1 MADEIKSNNNH
12 DGENWELSS
21 EEEDEEMPVAV
32 NADDDDDSD
41 SVSGGE
47 DEEMDSSKEN
57 GMCEDSEGTVKKVY
71 LPSRSMNEDDGPLE
85 CDESAYVFYRQAT
98 TVAPCLSFDV
108 IKDNLGDDRADKFPL
123 TMSIVC
129 GTQAERSRDNS
140 LIVMKMSNIN
150 KTKQPDSD
158 EDEESDSD
166 SEDDIPSLSC
176 GLLKHSGCVNRIR
189 FTSIGGKPL
198 AATWSDHGRVFLWD
212 LTSSLRAVD
221 SHHAPGNHTR
231 NIDDVSPVFSFSG
244 HLTEGYAMDWSPLI
258 PGALATGDNKK
269 NIHLWKPLEGGSW
282 HVEQKALSAHTAS
295 VEDIQWSPNENNV
308 LASCSVD
315 KTIRVWDTRAP
326 ANKSCVLTTENAHD
340 SDVNV
345 INWNKHEPFILSG
358 GDDGKIKVWD
368 IRRFPKGSPLC
379 TFKHHVASVTSVEWH
394 PTDPTVFAAS
404 GADDQVTLW
413 DLAVEADLEQ
423 EGSKGAT
430 QEELDLPPQV
440 LFIHQGQKE
449 IKEIHWHPQM
459 PGVLISTAQTGFD
472 IFRTLSV

>member
-1 MADEIKSNNNH
+1 MSDEMNFNNKH
-12 DGENWELSS
+12 DDEDFELSSEDEDEEMLVAVNAEDDSESS
-21 EEEDEEMPVAV
+21 EEEDEEMD
-32 NADDDDDSD
+32 NSNQ
-41 SVSGGE
+41 
-47 DEEMDSSKEN
+47 DE
-57 GMCEDSEGTVKKVY
+57 MCEDSEGTVKKVY
-71 LPSRSMNEDDGPLE
+71 LPSRNMNDDDGPLE
-85 CDESAYVFYRQAT
+85 CDESAYVFFRQAT

-129 GTQAERSRDNS
+129 GTQAERSRENS
-140 LIVMKMSNIN
+140 VIVMKMSNIN
-150 KTKQPDSD
+150 KNKQSDDSD
-158 EDEESDSD
+158 EDEESDSED
-166 SEDDIPSLSC
+166 EDDEPTLAC

-189 FTSIGGKPL
+189 STCFGGKPL
-198 AATWSDHGRVFLWD
+198 AATWSDRGRVFLWD
-212 LTSSLRAVD
+212 LTSPLRAVD
-221 SHHAPGNHTR
+221 GQHSTSNHVR
-231 NIDDVSPVFSFSG
+231 NIDDVSPLFSFSG
-244 HLTEGYAMDWSPLI
+244 HLSEGYAMDWSPLI
-258 PGALATGDNKK
+258 PGVLATGDNKK

-282 HVEQKALSAHTAS
+282 RVEQKALSAHTAA

-326 ANKSCVLTTENAHD
+326 ASKSCVLTTEDAHD
-340 SDVNV
+340 SDINV

-358 GDDGKIKVWD
+358 GDDGKLKVWD

-379 TFKHHVASVTSVEWH
+379 TFKHHVAPITSVEWH

-404 GADDQVTLW
+404 GDDNQVTLW
-413 DLAVEADLEQ
+413 DLAVEPDFEQ

-430 QEELDLPPQV
+430 PEELDLPPQV

-449 IKEIHWHPQM
+449 IREVHWHPQM